1 MPLSLSSYKNSKE
14 LMTLL
19 ETNNMMKLWLLM
31 MTDLI
36 KVCSVAEKFK
46 KENIQETWDGMPH
59 NMAQETDRD

>member
-1 MPLSLSSYKNSKE
+1 
-14 LMTLL
+14 MTLL